1 MSGIENC
8 LSTYDSWP
16 IDGESNSYMELLI
29 QTYYKFIRLDPN
41 HQISDKK
48 IIG

>member
-16 IDGESNSYMELLI
+16 IDGESNSYMELFI
-29 QTYYKFIRLDPN
+29 QTYYKFIRLDPTP
-41 HQISDKK
+41 QISHLKK
-48 IIG
+48 